1 MTFPNALK
9 HKKLILKNSSA
20 FTKTLY
26 DYVIIPAIEEEGKKY
41 LDDFRQSPT
50 SFTDE
55 SCKYYSSNSRFKIY
69 LYCKSYN

>member
-9 HKKLILKNSSA
+9 HKKLILKNSSD

-41 LDDFRQSPT
+41 LDDFRQSPL

-55 SCKYYSSNSRFKIY
+55 SCKPYSSNSRFKIY
-69 LYCKSYN
+69 LYCKSHT